1 MTVHAATWL
10 ESEVSVRCT
19 RVPLAVAWDLWSR
32 RELIPQWMPWVT
44 SVVVDEADDRN
55 SKWTLSTDSTPMR
68 AVLDQL
74 GQRLQYSWTARN
86 LAAVPGQKI
95 HWKVSEPQGPREGCA
110 PRATCAL
117 SAR

>member
-1 MTVHAATWL
+1 M
-10 ESEVSVRCT
+10 RCT